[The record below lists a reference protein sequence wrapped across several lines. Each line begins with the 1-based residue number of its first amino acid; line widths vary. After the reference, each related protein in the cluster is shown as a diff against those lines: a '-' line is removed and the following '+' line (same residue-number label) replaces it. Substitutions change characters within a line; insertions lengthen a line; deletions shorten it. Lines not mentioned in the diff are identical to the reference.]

1 MVGFDDRGPG
11 DDEDVPAWLERGRHH
26 PERLADPAPDTV
38 PDHGSSE
45 PFAGREPEPGLGE
58 IGPDETPDE
67 QWVRPGDASLR
78 QPGELARAG
87 EHDEP
92 QRVVTAPAGQ
102 AERCFRPLLR
112 RLASTRRPPA
122 VFMRARKPCSF
133 ARWRFLG

>member
-1 MVGFDDRGPG
+1 MVARPYRSNI
-11 DDEDVPAWLERGRHH
+11 DVVVARDNGRTK
-26 PERLADPAPDTV
+26 PYDFPT
-38 PDHGSSE
+38 GYNKQ
-45 PFAGREPEPGLGE
+45 
-58 IGPDETPDE
+58 
-67 QWVRPGDASLR
+67 QWMRPGDASLR

-87 EHDEP
+87 EHDES

-102 AERCFRPLLR
+102 AESCFRPLVR